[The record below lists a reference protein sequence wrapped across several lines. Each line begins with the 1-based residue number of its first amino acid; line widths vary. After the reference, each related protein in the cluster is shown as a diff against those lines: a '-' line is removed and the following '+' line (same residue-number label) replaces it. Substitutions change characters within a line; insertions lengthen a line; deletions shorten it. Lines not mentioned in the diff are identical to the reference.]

1 MTTAV
6 SVDVTSVV
14 IFAVFGIIAGVI
26 IELLLKL
33 IKVPIPYTVLI
44 FYVGIIIGCIINW
57 LDLAVVEFLTL
68 SSVSSELIM
77 YGFLPILLFNETMS
91 LNL

>member
-1 MTTAV
+1 MSGAV

-14 IFAVFGIIAGVI
+14 IFAVFGIVLGVILEFVLKYIKIPVPYVVVVFYAGVI
-26 IELLLKL
+26 
-33 IKVPIPYTVLI
+33 
-44 FYVGIIIGCIINW
+44 VGSIINV

-68 SSVSSELIM
+68 SNVSSDLIV
-77 YGFLPILLFNETMS
+77 YGFLPTLLFSETMG

>member
-1 MTTAV
+1 MSGAV

-14 IFAVFGIIAGVI
+14 IFAVFGILLGVILEFILKYIKIPVPYVVVVFYAGVI
-26 IELLLKL
+26 
-33 IKVPIPYTVLI
+33 
-44 FYVGIIIGCIINW
+44 VGSIINV

-68 SSVSSELIM
+68 SNVSSDLIV
-77 YGFLPILLFNETMS
+77 YGFLPTLLFSETMG